1 MESVILEKTLSATD
15 TYSAFAASNPTINP
29 RMDASCLMKPFI
41 KPMTAPAP
49 ITTNKMISIIVITI
63 SKKDTDY
70 TDKHG
75 FSFKPI
81 REIRVIRV

>member
-1 MESVILEKTLSATD
+1 MESVILEKTLSAPD

-29 RMDASCLMKPFI
+29 RIDASCLMKPFI

-49 ITTNKMISIIVITI
+49 ITTNRMISIIVITI

>member
-1 MESVILEKTLSATD
+1 
-15 TYSAFAASNPTINP
+15 
-29 RMDASCLMKPFI
+29 LMKPFI